1 MKKLVLAL
9 YLLCPLL
16 ALAEDR
22 PNVVWIIS
30 DDLGPELGC
39 YGYPDVETP
48 NLDRLAAEGVRYTNA
63 FSTSPVCSA
72 SRTAFQT
79 GLYQT
84 TVGGHHHNTRDKDP
98 LPDLATTVTDEMQKA
113 GYFVS
118 NGKGITGELK
128 RPAKSHFNWTYESKE
143 FFDGTD

>member
-1 MKKLVLAL
+1 MTLIKN
-9 YLLCPLL
+9 LLLLLSLGFPLI
-16 ALAEDR
+16 AVSDER

-48 NLDRLAAEGVRYTNA
+48 HLDRLAKEGTRFTNA
-63 FSTSPVCSA
+63 FSTAPVCSA

-84 TVGGHHHNTRDKDP
+84 TVGGHHHDTRDKKT
-98 LPDLATTVTDEMQKA
+98 LPEFATTVTEVMQGA

-118 NGKGITGELK
+118 NGRGEKVPDREFLD
-128 RPAKSHFNWTYESKE
+128 WWIKE
-143 FFDGTD
+143 LRVEE

>member
-48 NLDRLAAEGVRYTNA
+48 NLDRLAAEGVRFTNA
-63 FSTSPVCSA
+63 FSSSPVCSA

-79 GLYQT
+79 GRYQIEI
-84 TVGGHHHNTRDKDP
+84 GGHHHDTRDKKP
-98 LPDLATTVTDEMQKA
+98 LVESATTVTEEMQKA

-118 NGKGITGELK
+118 NGHGDPDPGK
-128 RPAKSHFNWTYESKE
+128 RLAKSHFNWTY
-143 FFDGTD
+143 DAR